1 VAAVV
6 ADQVKEIKMVEVVLV
21 VQELLSFAGHKLG
34 TFK

>member
-21 VQELLSFAGHKLG
+21 ALESSSSAGHNIRNI
-34 TFK
+34 

>member
-21 VQELLSFAGHKLG
+21 VQELLSFAGHNIRNI
-34 TFK
+34 